1 MRIAINTRLLIP
13 GKLEGI
19 GRFTF
24 ETVKRLAQK
33 FPEYEFHLLSDRK
46 KNDHW
51 QFGENVF
58 QHRVFPPARRP
69 WLFDWW
75 FDYSVPFKLKK
86 IKADI
91 FISPDAHASRRCPIP
106 QLTVIHDINFVHFP
120 EFMPK
125 HYAKYWNERTPDFV
139 KLSTRLATV
148 SEFSRVDISKTF
160 NVPEASIDVLC
171 NGIDHT
177 FAPADGQKKEVIR
190 DKFSRG
196 KKYFLFV
203 GALHS
208 RKNVHRVVEA
218 FNTAVEQGVE
228 STLLIAGN
236 KFWNY
241 PELDAALAKINDRTN
256 IWFLGHVHTAD
267 LPVLMSAAEGLIFP
281 SLYEGF
287 GIPLIE
293 AEACGVPVVA
303 SKGTVMEEVSNGSAF
318 FVNPTEVSEIA
329 EAIVKIEQ
337 GQRIPIMREH
347 TYTWDKAAELMWESI
362 QQTLQHK
369 K

>member
-1 MRIAINTRLLIP
+1 VRIAINTRLLIP

-19 GRFTF
+19 GRFSF
-24 ETVKRLAQK
+24 ETIKRLSQR
-33 FPEYEFHLLSDRK
+33 FPEHEFHLLSDRK
-46 KNDHW
+46 NDEHW
-51 QFGENVF
+51 QFGKNVI
-58 QHRVFPPARRP
+58 QHRIFPPARRP

-75 FDYSVPFKLKK
+75 FDFSVPFKLKR

-139 KLSTRLATV
+139 KLSTRIATV
-148 SEFSRVDISKTF
+148 SEFSRKDISKTF
-160 NVPEASIDVLC
+160 NVPESSIDVLC

-177 FAPADGQKKEVIR
+177 FVPVEEHKKEVIR
-190 DKFSRG
+190 DKFSQG

-203 GALHS
+203 GALHP

-218 FNTAVEQGVE
+218 FNAAVEKGVE

-241 PELDAALAKINDRTN
+241 PELDSALAKINYRTN
-256 IWFLGHVHTAD
+256 IRFLGHVHTAD

-293 AEACGVPVVA
+293 AEACNVPVIA
-303 SKGTVMEEVSNGSAF
+303 SEGTVMEEISNGSAF
-318 FVNPTEVSEIA
+318 FVNPLEVAEIA
-329 EAIVKIEQ
+329 ESIVKIND
-337 GQRIPIMREH
+337 GQRNVVSKEH
-347 TYTWDKAAELMWESI
+347 NYTWEKAAELLWESI

>member
-24 ETVKRLAQK
+24 ETVKRLAQR
-33 FPEYEFHLLSDRK
+33 FPEHEFHLLSDRK
-46 KNDHW
+46 NDNHW
-51 QFGENVF
+51 QFGKNVF
-58 QHRVFPPARRP
+58 QHRIFPPARRP

-75 FDYSVPFKLKK
+75 FDFSVPFKLKI
-86 IKADI
+86 IKADV
-91 FISPDAHASRRCPIP
+91 FISPDAHASRRCPVP

-125 HYAKYWNERTPDFV
+125 RYAKYWNERTSEFV

-148 SEFSRVDISKTF
+148 SEFSRSDISRTF
-160 NVPEASIDVLC
+160 NVPKSSIDVLC

-177 FAPADGQKKEVIR
+177 FVPIEEHKKQVIR
-190 DKFSRG
+190 DRFSQG

-203 GALHS
+203 GALHP

-218 FNTAVEQGVE
+218 FNQAVQDGVN
-228 STLLIAGN
+228 SSLIIAGN
-236 KFWNY
+236 KFWHY
-241 PELDAALAKINDRTN
+241 PELDAALAKIDNRTN
-256 IWFLGHVHTAD
+256 IRFLGHVHTVD
-267 LPVLMSAAEGLIFP
+267 LPLLMSAAEGLICP

-293 AEACGVPVVA
+293 AEACSVPVVA
-303 SKGTVMEEVSNGSAF
+303 SRGTVMEEVSNGSAF
-318 FVNPTEVSEIA
+318 FVNPIEVSEIA

-337 GQRIPIMREH
+337 GQRNSIMHEH
-347 TYTWDKAAELMWESI
+347 SYTWDKAAELLWVSI
-362 QQTLQHK
+362 QKTLQHK

>member
-1 MRIAINTRLLIP
+1 VRIAINTRLLIP

-24 ETVKRLAQK
+24 ETVKRLAQR
-33 FPEYEFHLLSDRK
+33 FPEHEFHLLSDRK
-46 KNDHW
+46 NDDHW
-51 QFGENVF
+51 QFGKNVF

-75 FDYSVPFKLKK
+75 FDFSVPFKLKK

-106 QLTVIHDINFVHFP
+106 QLTIIHDINFVHYP

-125 HYAKYWNERTPDFV
+125 KYANYWNSRTADFV

-148 SEFSRVDISKTF
+148 SEFSRADISKTF
-160 NVPEASIDVLC
+160 NVAESAIDVLC

-177 FAPADGQKKEVIR
+177 FAPVEEHKKEVIR
-190 DKFSRG
+190 ERFAQG

-203 GALHS
+203 GALHP

-218 FNTAVEQGVE
+218 FNAAVEQGVE
-228 STLLIAGN
+228 SSLVIAGN
-236 KFWNY
+236 KFWHY
-241 PELDAALAKINDRTN
+241 PELDDALAKIKDRTN
-256 IWFLGHVHTAD
+256 IRFLGHVHTAD
-267 LPVLMSAAEGLIFP
+267 LPLLMSAAEGLVFP

-318 FVNPTEVSEIA
+318 FVNPTEAAEIA

-337 GQRIPIMREH
+337 GQRNRVIREH
-347 TYTWDKAAELMWESI
+347 TYTWDKAAELLWESI